1 MRVLLFIHIVIM
13 SLQALSQSSNGYVLQ
28 MSDSTIKIPENS
40 ITIGKVSGLQAF
52 LDATQATLVS
62 GTNIKTINNTSI
74 LGSGN
79 IAIAGGEAFPVGSV
93 FISVVSTNPNTLLG
107 YGTWEAFAPGRMLV
121 GFDNTNPN
129 FDAAEETGGNASIT
143 IAASNLPQL
152 SVDITDPGHVH
163 VQNKNTA
170 TTGPLS
176 GTTPDASTN
185 TSAASGYSTA
195 SATTGI
201 TATANTGGANTA
213 INILNPYIT
222 VFMWKRTL

>member
-40 ITIGKVSGLQAF
+40 VAISKVSGLQAF
-52 LDATQATLVS
+52 LDATQATLIS
-62 GTNIKTINNTSI
+62 GTNIKTINNTSL

-79 IAIAGGEAFPVGSV
+79 IAIAGGEALPVGSV

-107 YGTWEAFAPGRMLV
+107 YGTWEAFAQGRMLV
-121 GFDNTNPN
+121 GFDSGNPN
-129 FDAAEETGGNASIT
+129 FDAAEETGGNETVT

-152 SVDITDPGHVH
+152 TVAITDPGHVH

-170 TTGPLS
+170 TTGALS
-176 GTTPDASTN
+176 GTTPDASTS

-195 SATTGI
+195 SSTTGI